1 MSRIS
6 ITNSVFGADA
16 IASLE
21 LQQAVGVSDLD
32 LKDGLFGRTVV
43 DLSADEA
50 RRVAERAEQLGLNP
64 YSMSTTFFDDEI
76 EKGEQYFREH
86 FLDRID
92 TALEVAAVVKTDVIR
107 LMAAQASGRL
117 SGAPLLDYLDD
128 GFGWVIP
135 AYREAIARIG
145 AAGFEVVIE
154 NEVGS
159 SICSSPA
166 DVLALFG
173 AISDAGPVSFTWDVQ
188 NMWETGHFPS
198 LELFEQLRPVI
209 GYVHVKGG
217 AMVDGVLHK
226 ASLRDAD
233 WPVRNIVQAVAASG
247 VSPVICVNPCHG
259 VAPAG
264 YNGVAVALD
273 DIRFVAEA
281 TQSAV
286 AAAA

>member
-6 ITNSVFGADA
+6 ITNSVFGSDA

-21 LQQAVGVSDLD
+21 LQQAVGVTDLD

-43 DLSADEA
+43 DLGPDEA
-50 RRVAERAEQLGLNP
+50 RRIAERSEQLGLNP

-76 EKGEQYFREH
+76 AKGEQHFREQ
-86 FLDRID
+86 FLDRVGAAI
-92 TALEVAAVVKTDVIR
+92 EVASIVKPDVIR
-107 LMAAQASGRL
+107 LMAAQAAGRQ
-117 SGAPLLDYLDD
+117 SGAPLIDYLDD
-128 GFGWVIP
+128 GFDWVIP
-135 AYREAIARIG
+135 AYREAIGRFG
-145 AAGFEVVIE
+145 DAGFGVVIE
-154 NEVGS
+154 NEVGA

-166 DVLALFG
+166 DVLALFD
-173 AISDAGPVSFTWDVQ
+173 AIADAGPVSFTWDIQ

-198 LELFEQLRPVI
+198 LEVFEQLRPVI

-233 WPVRNIVQAVAASG
+233 WPVLDIVRAVHVSG

-259 VAPAG
+259 RTPTG
-264 YNGVAVALD
+264 YNGIAVALD

-281 TQSAV
+281 TESAV
-286 AAAA
+286 AVAA